1 MATRQQ
7 KEPGKWDAV
16 ARELWERV
24 LARVRDLHGPREDGG
39 MTYDQVAQLLGVAQ
53 GAVVY
58 GWVAGTK
65 GGGGRQTFADMLRYC
80 EVLDIDIVDFLAGHT
95 GRKVARARGHA
106 GMREVPLVLS
116 GALAATPS
124 PAAAAAGSGQ
134 SILVPSRF
142 ATPGLVTVCA
152 EGGMLVPLLRDGDLA
167 GVDNL
172 WPSPGDTILARG
184 PGRAPVVRT
193 FAPGVGETVLLSG
206 EAMAVDAFRAMYIG
220 RVAWVLRAC
229 HP

>member
-1 MATRQQ
+1 MATKQ

-80 EVLDIDIVDFLAGHT
+80 EILDIDIVDFLAGHA
-95 GRKVARARGHA
+95 GRKAARVRGHA
-106 GMREVPLVLS
+106 GMREVPLAHS
-116 GALAATPS
+116 GALATAPS
-124 PAAAAAGSGQ
+124 PAAAAANGGQ
-134 SILVPSRF
+134 SILVPSGF
-142 ATPGLVTVCA
+142 ATAGLVAVRA
-152 EGGMLVPLLRDGDLA
+152 EGSMLAPLLRDGDLA
-167 GVDNL
+167 GVDSL
-172 WPSPGDTILARG
+172 WPSAGDTILARG
-184 PGRAPVVRT
+184 PGRMPVVRS

-206 EAMAVDAFRAMYIG
+206 EAMAADAFRALYIG
-220 RVAWVLRAC
+220 RVAWVLKAC
-229 HP
+229 AP